1 MENDYLNDP
10 EFQELIRQ
18 YLDFLNNALPDVTAN
33 LQDKNFLEVQKFGHN
48 MKGSGG
54 GYGLDDF
61 SEFGS
66 QIEKAAMVQDQL
78 ALENLIA
85 TFKKKLVETIDRFAV
100 K

>member
-18 YLDFLNNALPDVTAN
+18 YLDFLVNALPDVKAN
-33 LQDKNFLEVQKFGHN
+33 LSDKNFLEVQKFGHN

-54 GYGLDDF
+54 GYGLDEF

-66 QIEKAAMVQDQL
+66 QIEKAAMVQDEL
-78 ALENLIA
+78 ALENLIV
-85 TFKKKLVETIDRFAV
+85 TFDKKLAETVNRFAV

>member
-66 QIEKAAMVQDQL
+66 QIEEAAMVQDQL